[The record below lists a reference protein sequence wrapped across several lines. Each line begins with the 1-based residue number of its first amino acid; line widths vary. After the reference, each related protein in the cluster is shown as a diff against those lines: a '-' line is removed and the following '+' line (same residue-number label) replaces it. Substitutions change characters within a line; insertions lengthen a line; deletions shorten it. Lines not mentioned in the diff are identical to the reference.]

1 MPPPSPAILVD
12 LAIIFGVAAATVAAF
27 GRVGLPSVVGLLVAG
42 AVLGPLGLAIVPEAH
57 RIQGLAEIGVM
68 VLLFII
74 GTELSIAR
82 LRRMGRALLLGGGL
96 QVGVTVLVTVCVLSL
111 RDVPLRQA
119 LFWGYLAALSST
131 AIVLRALDE
140 RGEVDAQHG
149 RLVLGML
156 LFQDLCVVPMM
167 MSLPMLAAEEV
178 QTGALLLVLVRA
190 VAVLLAALL
199 LARRAVPWLLGHFA
213 ASQRREVFLLAVV
226 ALSLLVALLTAQ
238 LGLSLALGGFLA
250 GVILADTPYVYQVQS
265 ELVPFRDAFASLF
278 FVSIGML
285 LDPTLISEAPGE
297 VLGWFGAL
305 LVGKLVIA
313 SLVGLLLRF
322 PARVALRAGFA
333 VAQVGEFSFALLQ
346 AGQRAG
352 LAEPQEASRFLA
364 ASVLTMLVTPLLLV
378 VGTRVAE
385 SHALTG
391 LLDRVF
397 GARGDRDSR
406 AEPLR
411 DHIIVAGLGLGGRT
425 LLRALEA
432 AGLPH
437 VALDIDPERVRQER
451 HEGRNVRFGDASN
464 IEVLARAAHAER
476 ASTLVLLLS
485 DVDAIRR
492 AAVLAKRRW
501 PELRVLAR
509 VHRAGPVDADLAA
522 HGVEVV
528 SEEWETVLEVVE
540 RVVRRRGRGPGEER
554 RGWPEGHFPE
564 SSSPERRCPTA
575 EMGAMPDVALD
586 PVVVRAGDRLAGT
599 TIAASRLREHSEAAI
614 VALSRGARVH
624 TEPPGET
631 RVEPGDVVLLL
642 GTHAEVAR
650 ARGWIRREEGAD
662 P

>member
-1 MPPPSPAILVD
+1 MTPSSPGILID

-27 GRVGLPSVVGLLVAG
+27 GRVGLPSVVGLLLAG
-42 AVLGPLGLAIVPEAH
+42 AVIGPLGLGVVTETR
-57 RIQGLAEIGVM
+57 RIEGLAEIGVM

-96 QVGVTVLVTVCVLSL
+96 QVSLTVIVTTVLLMT
-111 RDVPLRQA
+111 RDVPFREA
-119 LFWGYLAALSST
+119 IFWGNLAALSST

-140 RGEVDAQHG
+140 RGEIDAQHG

-167 MSLPMLAAEEV
+167 MSLPMLAADEV
-178 QTGALLLVLVRA
+178 ATGALLLTVLRA

-213 ASQRREVFLLAVV
+213 ASPRREVFLLAVV
-226 ALSLLVALLTAQ
+226 GLALVVALLTAE

-278 FVSIGML
+278 FVSVGML
-285 LDPTLISEAPGE
+285 LDPAVISAAPGE
-297 VLGWFGAL
+297 VFGWFAAL

-346 AGQRAG
+346 AGQRVG

-364 ASVLTMLVTPLLLV
+364 ASVLTMLVTPLLLAL
-378 VGTRVAE
+378 GTRVADA
-385 SHALTG
+385 HGLTG
-391 LLDRVF
+391 FLDRVF
-397 GARGDRDSR
+397 VARREPDPRE
-406 AEPLR
+406 APLR

-432 AGLPH
+432 AGVAH
-437 VALDIDPERVRQER
+437 VALDIDPERVRIER
-451 HEGRNVRFGDASN
+451 RDGRNVHFGDASSL
-464 IEVLARAAHAER
+464 EVLARAAHAGH

-485 DVDAIRR
+485 DIDAIRR

-528 SEEWETVLEVVE
+528 SEEWETVMEVVE

-554 RGWPEGHFPE
+554 RAWPDARWPSGEPG
-564 SSSPERRCPTA
+564 
-575 EMGAMPDVALD
+575 GLPDVALD

-631 RVEPGDVVLLL
+631 RIEPGDVVLLL
-642 GTHAEVAR
+642 GTHAQVAR
-650 ARGWIRREEGAD
+650 ARGWIRREEGAEV